1 MSKSAQP
8 NWDDVRYV
16 VAVADHGSVAE
27 AARVLSVNH
36 ATVLRRIAAFEER
49 QGVRLFEKTRR
60 GYRVL
65 ADRFGLI
72 EAMREATGALGQV
85 EQMIDA
91 ERPSLVSGVR
101 VTSTDTFC
109 QTLLGPIVAEAS
121 RSLNTPIDLISDN
134 AHLDLGRSQADVAVR
149 AAVSLPKELEG
160 EAVARFCFGVY
171 SSKDGADGLL
181 GLSGPPARSVAGD
194 WLRAQ
199 GVNAMISVDSFAT
212 LAGLAADGVGT
223 AILPVFLGDRWPG
236 LRRLSIPKDIPVT
249 SVWVASHVDYVH
261 SGRLVRVRKHIG
273 AALKRAEPTLM
284 GIA

>member
-1 MSKSAQP
+1 MLKTAQP

-65 ADRFGLI
+65 ADRASLI

-85 EQMIDA
+85 ERMIDA
-91 ERPSLVSGVR
+91 ERPNLISGVR

-109 QTLLGPIVAEAS
+109 QMVLGPMVAKAA
-121 RSLNTPIDLISDN
+121 RDLGVPIDLISGN
-134 AHLDLGRSQADVAVR
+134 AHLDLGRAQADVAVR
-149 AAVSLPKELEG
+149 AAVSLPKDLEG
-160 EAVARFCFGVY
+160 EAVARFRFGLF
-171 SSKDGADGLL
+171 SSKDGSNTLL

-194 WLRAQ
+194 WLREHGGA
-199 GVNAMISVDSFAT
+199 AMISADSFAT
-212 LAGLAADGVGT
+212 LAGLAAHGAGV
-223 AILPVFLGDRWPG
+223 AILPVCLGDFWPG
-236 LRRLSIPKDIPVT
+236 LHRVGMPGDLPEVT
-249 SVWVASHVDYVH
+249 VWVASHVDYAR
-261 SGRLVRVRKHIG
+261 SGRLVRVRKHLG
-273 AALKRAEPTLM
+273 ASLKRAEPMLL
-284 GIA
+284 GQP